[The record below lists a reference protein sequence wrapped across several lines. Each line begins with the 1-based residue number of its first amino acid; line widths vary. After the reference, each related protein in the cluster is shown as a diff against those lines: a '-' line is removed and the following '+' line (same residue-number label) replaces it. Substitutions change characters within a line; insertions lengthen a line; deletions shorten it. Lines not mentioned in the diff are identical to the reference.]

1 MGGVTEALLIRGD
14 VWVADFD
21 PTRGREQRGRRPAVI
36 ISSNLHNS
44 GPSQLVSVV
53 PLTTRH
59 RQVRSHVAVL
69 PPEGGL
75 AAHSFAMCE
84 QLRVFAVERL
94 LRRQGS
100 ISPDTMAQIEDRLR
114 ILLDL

>member
-1 MGGVTEALLIRGD
+1 MGGVTDAFTRGD
-14 VWVADFD
+14 VWEAEFD

-36 ISSNLHNS
+36 VSSNVHNS

-53 PLTTRH
+53 PLTSRY

-75 AAHSFAMCE
+75 TAPSFAMCE
-84 QLRVFAVERL
+84 QLRVFAIERL
-94 LRRQGS
+94 LRRRGS
-100 ISPDTMAQIEDRLR
+100 LAPETMAEIEDRLR

>member
-1 MGGVTEALLIRGD
+1 MGGVTGDLIRGD
-14 VWVADFD
+14 VWEAEFD

-36 ISSNLHNS
+36 VSSNVQNS

-53 PLTTRH
+53 PLTSRH

-75 AAHSFAMCE
+75 AAPSFAMCE
-84 QLRVFAVERL
+84 QLRGFAVERL
-94 LRRQGS
+94 LRRRGS
-100 ISPDTMAQIEDRLR
+100 LTLETMTEIEDRLR